1 MYPRL
6 PVPLGLS
13 APRTLFL
20 GSYPPR
26 ECGIATFT
34 KDVVDSFDATFGTSS
49 SVVAIDEPGGESR
62 TYPKTVVARLTQDDF
77 ASYRRVARAV
87 NAHPT
92 ELLDIQH
99 EYGLFGGEEGSWL
112 LDLLQDVRKPVVVSL
127 HTVLPEPTA
136 AHRTV
141 ARRLCERVDAVVVL
155 SQTGKDI
162 LAGVYGVDPAKVH
175 VIHHGVP
182 DVPFR
187 STSEAKVAFGLSGRQ
202 VISTFGLISRGK
214 GLEYGIDAMRSVVAA
229 HPQALYLILGQT
241 HPSVRRHEGESY
253 RDSLRERVESYGLQ
267 NNVRLIDKF
276 LEFNEL
282 LAYLSATDVY
292 LTPYLNPV
300 QIVSGTLAYAVG
312 LGKAIVSTPYLYA
325 TELLANGRGMLAP
338 FRDPEA
344 IAQALDA
351 LLDDPWL
358 RRATER
364 RAYRFGRQMTWPHV
378 ARAYGRVF
386 CDVVPDATALP
397 SPLALVRPA

>member
-1 MYPRL
+1 MYPRI
-6 PVPLGLS
+6 PGPFGLS

-20 GSYPPR
+20 GSFPPR

-34 KDVVDSFDATFGTSS
+34 KDVVESFDAAFGTAS
-49 SVVAIDEPGGESR
+49 SVVAIDEPGGETRS
-62 TYPKTVVARLTQDDF
+62 YPKRVIARLTQDDPG
-77 ASYRRVARAV
+77 SYRSVARAI
-87 NAHPT
+87 NAHPA

-99 EYGLFGGEEGSWL
+99 EYGLFGGQDGSWV
-112 LDLLQDVRKPVVVSL
+112 LDLLQHVRKPVVVSL
-127 HTVLPEPTA
+127 HTVLPEPRDN
-136 AHRTV
+136 HRSV
-141 ARRLCERVDAVVVL
+141 ARRLCERCDAVVVL
-155 SQTGKDI
+155 SDTGKDI
-162 LAGVYGVDPAKVH
+162 LESVYGVDPAKIH

-187 STSEAKVAFGLSGRQ
+187 GTQEAKAALGLSGRL
-202 VISTFGLISRGK
+202 VVSTFGLISRGK
-214 GLEYGIDAMRSVVAA
+214 GLEYGIEAMRSVVAE
-229 HPQALYLILGQT
+229 HPDALYLILGET
-241 HPSVRRHEGESY
+241 HPSVRRFEGESY
-253 RDSLRERVESYGLQ
+253 RKELRELVESYGLQ
-267 NNVRLIDKF
+267 HNVVLVNKY

-325 TELLANGRGMLAP
+325 KELLANGRGMLAP

-344 IAQALDA
+344 IAKALNA
-351 LLDDPWL
+351 LLGDPWL

-386 CDVVPDATALP
+386 CEVVPNP
-397 SPLALVRPA
+397 SVEGGSRQLDRPA